1 MIHIKSP
8 QEILTMK
15 KAGKILGEVLETVM
29 NSIEEGMTEL
39 EIDSLAERLIREKGG
54 ESGFKKVPGYHHTI
68 CISVNDVVV
77 HGIPTARKVNKG
89 DIIGVDCGVYLDGFH
104 TDMAE
109 TILLPLGNKSDEEKK
124 KFLKAGKDALFNAIF
139 QVKAGNRVGD
149 VSIQMQNVE
158 KMGYSIVKSLVGH
171 GVGRDLHE
179 DPEIPGF
186 LAKPIRKTPLFKENM
201 TVAVEIIYNM
211 GSEEIVYSGED
222 DWTIVTKDKNL
233 SGLFERSMIVTKNG
247 PELLTR
253 FSTDPV

>member
-233 SGLFERSMIVTKNG
+233 SGLFERSMIITKNG

>member
-77 HGIPTARKVNKG
+77 HGIPTERKVNKG

>member
-15 KAGKILGEVLETVM
+15 NAGKILGEVLETVM

-77 HGIPTARKVNKG
+77 HGIPTERKVNKG